1 MSQFL
6 NLYRS
11 ANSNDKA
18 VQASSICLACQYGFS
33 FSSQDCF
40 EDIILDIAQFAYKGM
55 SIEDKF
61 AVEMDES
68 NVITD

>member
-18 VQASSICLACQYGFS
+18 VQASAICLACQYGFT
-33 FSSQDCF
+33 FSAQDCF
-40 EDIILDIAQFAYKGM
+40 EDIILDIAQFAYKSM
-55 SIEDKF
+55 SPEDKF